1 MGIDWNTTLAEVM
14 EKGIEL
20 EVVELMLKIIMEKH
34 EKELDEIM
42 EKMLLYEQLK
52 ISTQGE
58 TRRLKHY
65 ARDMSDEVL
74 SVLRKRGRTFQ

>member
-42 EKMLLYEQLK
+42 EKNVVIRAIKNINAGRNKAIETLCEGYE
-52 ISTQGE
+52 
-58 TRRLKHY
+58 
-65 ARDMSDEVL
+65 
-74 SVLRKRGRTFQ
+74 

>member
-34 EKELDEIM
+34 EKEVCQ
-42 EKMLLYEQLK
+42 K
-52 ISTQGE
+52 
-58 TRRLKHY
+58 
-65 ARDMSDEVL
+65 
-74 SVLRKRGRTFQ
+74 

>member
-1 MGIDWNTTLAEVM
+1 MIGIDWNTTLAEVM

-42 EKMLLYEQLK
+42 EKNAVIRAIKNINAGRNKAIETLCEGYE
-52 ISTQGE
+52 
-58 TRRLKHY
+58 
-65 ARDMSDEVL
+65 
-74 SVLRKRGRTFQ
+74 

>member
-1 MGIDWNTTLAEVM
+1 MGIDWNTTFAEVM

-42 EKMLLYEQLK
+42 EKNAVIRAIKNINAGRNKAIETLCEGYE
-52 ISTQGE
+52 
-58 TRRLKHY
+58 
-65 ARDMSDEVL
+65 
-74 SVLRKRGRTFQ
+74 

>member
-42 EKMLLYEQLK
+42 EKMRLYEQLK

>member
-42 EKMLLYEQLK
+42 EKNAVIRAIKNIYAGRNKAIETLCEGYE
-52 ISTQGE
+52 
-58 TRRLKHY
+58 
-65 ARDMSDEVL
+65 
-74 SVLRKRGRTFQ
+74 

>member
-42 EKMLLYEQLK
+42 EKNAVIRAIKNINAGRNKAIETLCEGYE
-52 ISTQGE
+52 
-58 TRRLKHY
+58 
-65 ARDMSDEVL
+65 
-74 SVLRKRGRTFQ
+74 